1 MANISP
7 YTIAISDCLN
17 SISKDATGSILD
29 DAQKMQLMINML
41 QGRMLE
47 HIKQRV
53 SKYYNIEPSDLNEE
67 FSEITLNKY
76 YSEEDKYILLIERLN
91 KMKPDILINENN

>member
-7 YTIAISDCLN
+7 YTIVISDCLN
-17 SISKDATGSILD
+17 SVSKDSKGSNLD

-53 SKYYNIEPSDLNEE
+53 SKYYNIEPSDLSEE
-67 FSEITLNKY
+67 FSV
-76 YSEEDKYILLIERLN
+76 
-91 KMKPDILINENN
+91 